1 MKISTSLFFD
11 RALNQM
17 VTTQNSLAQSQAQ
30 LSTGKKVVQVSDA
43 PDEATAIQR
52 LKSVIARQDSFE
64 QAVKTTQNRLNAE
77 ETALD
82 ATANIMVR
90 MKELTIQALN
100 DTYGPDDREIIA
112 VEMQGLQEDLLS
124 YANTRDANGAY
135 LFSGSRVFTP
145 PFTPNAW
152 GDIVYQGDETVNM
165 VDVGDQ
171 RQVRLNR
178 TGTEVFGRVTR
189 DMPDGSTEGRS
200 FFQSIQDLVDAVR
213 ASDREAMN
221 RGLGELDDLNQR
233 VAVSQAKVGSAMNV
247 VSNQTA
253 VLEETRLQLKTVLS
267 EIEDLDY
274 TEAVTE
280 MQKRMMA
287 LEASQASFAQISR
300 LNLFDYI
307 R

>member
-1 MKISTSLFFD
+1 MKVSTNLFFD

-17 VTTQNSLAQSQAQ
+17 VASQSSLAQSQAQ

-64 QAVKTTQNRLNAE
+64 QAVKTAQNRLNAE
-77 ETALD
+77 ETALE

-90 MKELTIQALN
+90 MKELTVQALN
-100 DTYGPDDREIIA
+100 DTYGPKDREIIA

-124 YANTRDANGAY
+124 YANTRDVNGAY

-145 PFTPNAW
+145 PFAANAQ
-152 GDIVYQGDETVNM
+152 GDIVYQGDETVNL
-165 VDVGDQ
+165 VEVGDQ
-171 RQVRLNR
+171 RSLRLNR

-189 DMPDGSTEGRS
+189 DLPNGSTEGRS
-200 FFQSIQDLVDAVR
+200 FFQSVQDLVDAVR
-213 ASDREAMN
+213 TSDRGAMN
-221 RGLGELDDLNQR
+221 RGLAEFDTLNQQ
-233 VAVSQAKVGSAMNV
+233 VAISQAKVGSAMNV

-274 TEAVTE
+274 TEAVTG

-300 LNLFDYI
+300 LNLFEYI

>member
-1 MKISTSLFFD
+1 MKVSTNLFFD

-17 VTTQNSLAQSQAQ
+17 VASQSSLAQSQAQ

-64 QAVKTTQNRLNAE
+64 QAVKTAQNRLNAE
-77 ETALD
+77 ETALE

-90 MKELTIQALN
+90 MKELTVQALN
-100 DTYGPDDREIIA
+100 DTYGPKDREIIA

-124 YANTRDANGAY
+124 YANTRDVNGAY

-145 PFTPNAW
+145 PFAANAQ
-152 GDIVYQGDETVNM
+152 GDIVYQGDETVNL
-165 VDVGDQ
+165 VEVGDQ
-171 RQVRLNR
+171 RSLRLNR

-189 DMPDGSTEGRS
+189 DLPNGSTEGRS
-200 FFQSIQDLVDAVR
+200 FFQSVQDLVDAVR
-213 ASDREAMN
+213 TSDRGAMN
-221 RGLGELDDLNQR
+221 RGLAEFDTLNQQ
-233 VAVSQAKVGSAMNV
+233 VAIIQAKVGSAMNV

-300 LNLFDYI
+300 LNLFEYI

>member
-1 MKISTSLFFD
+1 MKVSTNLFFD
-11 RALNQM
+11 RSLNQM
-17 VTTQNSLAQSQAQ
+17 VASQSSLAQSQAQ

-64 QAVKTTQNRLNAE
+64 QAVKTAQNRLNAE
-77 ETALD
+77 ETALE

-90 MKELTIQALN
+90 MKELTVQALN
-100 DTYGPDDREIIA
+100 DTYGPKDREIIA

-124 YANTRDANGAY
+124 YANTRDVNGAY

-145 PFTPNAW
+145 PFAANAQ
-152 GDIVYQGDETVNM
+152 GDIVYQGDETVNL
-165 VDVGDQ
+165 VEVGDQ
-171 RQVRLNR
+171 RSLRLNR

-189 DMPDGSTEGRS
+189 DLPNGSTEGRS
-200 FFQSIQDLVDAVR
+200 FFQSVQDLVDAVR
-213 ASDREAMN
+213 TSDRGAMN
-221 RGLGELDDLNQR
+221 RGLAEFDTLNQQ
-233 VAVSQAKVGSAMNV
+233 VAISQAKVGSAMNV

-253 VLEETRLQLKTVLS
+253 VLEETRLQLRTVLS

-300 LNLFDYI
+300 LNLFEYI

>member
-1 MKISTSLFFD
+1 MKVSTSLFFD

-77 ETALD
+77 ETALE

-145 PFTPNAW
+145 PFAPNAQ

-171 RQVRLNR
+171 RQIRLNR

-189 DMPDGSTEGRS
+189 DLPDGSTEGRS
-200 FFQSIQDLVDAVR
+200 FFQSVQDLVDAVR
-213 ASDREAMN
+213 TSDREAMN

>member
-1 MKISTSLFFD
+1 MKVSTNLFFD

-17 VTTQNSLAQSQAQ
+17 VASQSSLAQSQAQ

-64 QAVKTTQNRLNAE
+64 QAVKTAQNRLNAE
-77 ETALD
+77 ETALE

-100 DTYGPDDREIIA
+100 DTYGPKDREIIA

-124 YANTRDANGAY
+124 YANTRDVNGAY

-145 PFTPNAW
+145 PFAANAQ
-152 GDIVYQGDETVNM
+152 GDIVYQGDETVNL
-165 VDVGDQ
+165 VEVGDQ
-171 RQVRLNR
+171 RSLRLNR

-189 DMPDGSTEGRS
+189 DMPNGSTEGRS
-200 FFQSIQDLVDAVR
+200 FFQSVQDLVDAVR
-213 ASDREAMN
+213 TSDRGAMN
-221 RGLGELDDLNQR
+221 RGLAEFDTLNQQ
-233 VAVSQAKVGSAMNV
+233 VAISQAKVGSAMNV

-300 LNLFDYI
+300 LNLFEYI

>member
-1 MKISTSLFFD
+1 MKVSTSLFFD

-64 QAVKTTQNRLNAE
+64 QAVKTAQNRLNAE
-77 ETALD
+77 ETALE

-145 PFTPNAW
+145 PFAPNAQ

-171 RQVRLNR
+171 RQIRLNR

-189 DMPDGSTEGRS
+189 DLPDGSTEGRS
-200 FFQSIQDLVDAVR
+200 FFQSVQDLVDAVR
-213 ASDREAMN
+213 TSDREAMN

>member
-1 MKISTSLFFD
+1 MKVSTNLFFD

-17 VTTQNSLAQSQAQ
+17 VASQSSLDQSQAQ

-64 QAVKTTQNRLNAE
+64 QAVKTAQNRLNAE
-77 ETALD
+77 ETALE

-90 MKELTIQALN
+90 MKELTVQALN
-100 DTYGPDDREIIA
+100 DTYGPKDREIIA

-124 YANTRDANGAY
+124 YANTRDVNGAY

-145 PFTPNAW
+145 PFAANAQ
-152 GDIVYQGDETVNM
+152 GDIVYQGDETVNL
-165 VDVGDQ
+165 VEVGDQ
-171 RQVRLNR
+171 RSLRLNR
-178 TGTEVFGRVTR
+178 TGTDVFGRVTR
-189 DMPDGSTEGRS
+189 DLPNGSTEGRS
-200 FFQSIQDLVDAVR
+200 FFQSVQDLVDAVR
-213 ASDREAMN
+213 TSDRGAMN
-221 RGLGELDDLNQR
+221 RGLAEFDTLNQQ
-233 VAVSQAKVGSAMNV
+233 VAISQAKVGSAMNV

-300 LNLFDYI
+300 LNLFEYI

>member
-1 MKISTSLFFD
+1 MKVSTNLFFD

-17 VTTQNSLAQSQAQ
+17 VASQSSLAQSQAQ

-64 QAVKTTQNRLNAE
+64 QAVKTAQNRLNAE
-77 ETALD
+77 ETALE

-90 MKELTIQALN
+90 MKELTVQALN
-100 DTYGPDDREIIA
+100 DTYGPKDREIIA

-124 YANTRDANGAY
+124 YANTRDVNGAY

-145 PFTPNAW
+145 PFAANAQ
-152 GDIVYQGDETVNM
+152 GDIVYQGDETVNL
-165 VDVGDQ
+165 VEVGDQ
-171 RQVRLNR
+171 RSLRLNR

-189 DMPDGSTEGRS
+189 DLPNGSTEGRS
-200 FFQSIQDLVDAVR
+200 FFQSVQDLVDAVR
-213 ASDREAMN
+213 TSDRGAMN
-221 RGLGELDDLNQR
+221 RGLAEFDTLNQQ
-233 VAVSQAKVGSAMNV
+233 VAISQAKVGSAMNV

>member
-1 MKISTSLFFD
+1 MKVSTNLFFD

-17 VTTQNSLAQSQAQ
+17 VASQSSLAQSQAQ

-64 QAVKTTQNRLNAE
+64 QAVKTAQNRLNAE
-77 ETALD
+77 ETALE

-100 DTYGPDDREIIA
+100 DTYGPKDREIIA

-124 YANTRDANGAY
+124 YANTRDVNGAY

-145 PFTPNAW
+145 PFAANAQ
-152 GDIVYQGDETVNM
+152 GDIVYQGDETVNL
-165 VDVGDQ
+165 VEVGDQ
-171 RQVRLNR
+171 RSLRLNR

-189 DMPDGSTEGRS
+189 DMPNGSTEGRS
-200 FFQSIQDLVDAVR
+200 FFQSVQDLVDAVR
-213 ASDREAMN
+213 TSDRGAMN
-221 RGLGELDDLNQR
+221 RGLAEFDTLNQQ
-233 VAVSQAKVGSAMNV
+233 VAISQAKVGSAMNV

>member
-145 PFTPNAW
+145 PFAPNAQ

-171 RQVRLNR
+171 RQIRLNR

-200 FFQSIQDLVDAVR
+200 FFQSVQDLVDAVR
-213 ASDREAMN
+213 TSDREAMN

-233 VAVSQAKVGSAMNV
+233 VAVSQAKVGSAINV

>member
-124 YANTRDANGAY
+124 YANTRDVNGAY

-145 PFTPNAW
+145 PFGASAQ
-152 GDIVYQGDETVNM
+152 GDIVYQGDETVNL

-171 RQVRLNR
+171 RQIRLNR

-200 FFQSIQDLVDAVR
+200 FFQSVQDLVDAVR
-213 ASDREAMN
+213 TSDREAMN
-221 RGLGELDDLNQR
+221 RGLGELDELNQR

-247 VSNQTA
+247 VTNQTA

-267 EIEDLDY
+267 DIEDLDY

>member
-77 ETALD
+77 ETALE

-90 MKELTIQALN
+90 MKELTVQALN
-100 DTYGPDDREIIA
+100 DTYGPKDREIIA

-124 YANTRDANGAY
+124 YANTRDVNGAY

-145 PFTPNAW
+145 PFAANAQ
-152 GDIVYQGDETVNM
+152 GDIVYQGDETVNL
-165 VDVGDQ
+165 VEVGDQ
-171 RQVRLNR
+171 RSLRLNR

-189 DMPDGSTEGRS
+189 DLPNGSTEGRS
-200 FFQSIQDLVDAVR
+200 FFQSVQDLVDAVR
-213 ASDREAMN
+213 TSDRGAMN
-221 RGLGELDDLNQR
+221 RGLAEFDTLNQQ
-233 VAVSQAKVGSAMNV
+233 VAISQAKVGSAMNV

>member
-100 DTYGPDDREIIA
+100 DTYGPKDREIIA

-124 YANTRDANGAY
+124 YANTRDVNGAY

-145 PFTPNAW
+145 PFAANAQ
-152 GDIVYQGDETVNM
+152 GDIVYQGDETVNL

-171 RQVRLNR
+171 RQIRLNR

-200 FFQSIQDLVDAVR
+200 FFQSVQDLVDAVR
-213 ASDREAMN
+213 TSDREAMN

>member
-77 ETALD
+77 ETALE

-145 PFTPNAW
+145 PFAPNAQ

-171 RQVRLNR
+171 RQIRLNR

-200 FFQSIQDLVDAVR
+200 FFQSVQDLVDAVR
-213 ASDREAMN
+213 TSDREAMN

>member
-1 MKISTSLFFD
+1 MKVSTSLFFD

-100 DTYGPDDREIIA
+100 DTYGPKDREIIA

-124 YANTRDANGAY
+124 YANTRDVNGAY

-145 PFTPNAW
+145 PFAANTQ
-152 GDIVYQGDETVNM
+152 GDIVYQGDETVNL

-171 RQVRLNR
+171 RQIRLNR

-200 FFQSIQDLVDAVR
+200 FFQSVQDLVDAVR
-213 ASDREAMN
+213 TSDREAMN

>member
-1 MKISTSLFFD
+1 MKVSTNLFFD

-17 VTTQNSLAQSQAQ
+17 VASQSSLAQSQAQ

-64 QAVKTTQNRLNAE
+64 QAVKTAQNRLNAE
-77 ETALD
+77 ETALE

-90 MKELTIQALN
+90 MKELTVQALN
-100 DTYGPDDREIIA
+100 DTYGPKDREIIA

-124 YANTRDANGAY
+124 YANTRDVNGAY

-145 PFTPNAW
+145 PFAANAQ
-152 GDIVYQGDETVNM
+152 GDIVYQGDETVNL
-165 VDVGDQ
+165 VEVGDQ
-171 RQVRLNR
+171 RSLRLNR

-189 DMPDGSTEGRS
+189 DLPNGSTEGRS
-200 FFQSIQDLVDAVR
+200 FFQSVQDLVDAVR
-213 ASDREAMN
+213 TSDRGAMN
-221 RGLGELDDLNQR
+221 RGLAEFDTLNQQ
-233 VAVSQAKVGSAMNV
+233 VAISQAKVGSAINV

-253 VLEETRLQLKTVLS
+253 VLEETRLQLRTVLS

-300 LNLFDYI
+300 LNLFEYI

>member
-1 MKISTSLFFD
+1 MKVSTNLFFD

-17 VTTQNSLAQSQAQ
+17 VASQSSLAQSQAQ

-64 QAVKTTQNRLNAE
+64 QAVKTAQNRLNAE
-77 ETALD
+77 ETALE

-90 MKELTIQALN
+90 MKELTVQALN
-100 DTYGPDDREIIA
+100 DTYGPKDREIIA

-124 YANTRDANGAY
+124 YANTRDVNGAY

-145 PFTPNAW
+145 PFAANAQ
-152 GDIVYQGDETVNM
+152 GDIVYQGDETVNL
-165 VDVGDQ
+165 VEVGDQ
-171 RQVRLNR
+171 RSLRLNR

-189 DMPDGSTEGRS
+189 DLPNGSTEGRS
-200 FFQSIQDLVDAVR
+200 FFQSVQDLVDAVR
-213 ASDREAMN
+213 TSDRGAMN
-221 RGLGELDDLNQR
+221 RGLAEFDTLNQQ
-233 VAVSQAKVGSAMNV
+233 VAISQAKVGSAMNV

-253 VLEETRLQLKTVLS
+253 VLEETRLQLRTVLS

-300 LNLFDYI
+300 LNLFEYI

>member
-1 MKISTSLFFD
+1 MKVSTNLFFD

-17 VTTQNSLAQSQAQ
+17 VASQSSLAQSQAQ

-64 QAVKTTQNRLNAE
+64 QAVKTAQNRLNAE
-77 ETALD
+77 ETALE

-145 PFTPNAW
+145 PFAPNAQ

-171 RQVRLNR
+171 RQIRLNR

-189 DMPDGSTEGRS
+189 DLPDGSTEGRS
-200 FFQSIQDLVDAVR
+200 FFQSVQDPVDAVR
-213 ASDREAMN
+213 TSDREAMN

>member
-77 ETALD
+77 ETALE

-124 YANTRDANGAY
+124 YANTRDVNGAY

-145 PFTPNAW
+145 PFAANTQ

-171 RQVRLNR
+171 RQIRLNR

-200 FFQSIQDLVDAVR
+200 FFQSVQDLVDAVR
-213 ASDREAMN
+213 TSDREAMN

>member
-100 DTYGPDDREIIA
+100 DTYGPKDREIIA

-124 YANTRDANGAY
+124 YANTRDVNGAY

-145 PFTPNAW
+145 PFAANTQ
-152 GDIVYQGDETVNM
+152 GDIVYQGDETVNL

-171 RQVRLNR
+171 RQIRLNR

-189 DMPDGSTEGRS
+189 DLPDGSTEGRS
-200 FFQSIQDLVDAVR
+200 FFQSVQDLVDAVR
-213 ASDREAMN
+213 TSDREAMN

>member
-1 MKISTSLFFD
+1 MKVSTGYFFD
-11 RALNQM
+11 RALSQM
-17 VTTQNSLAQSQAQ
+17 TTTQNNLAQSQAQ
-30 LSTGKKVVQVSDA
+30 LSTGKKIVQVSDA
-43 PDEATAIQR
+43 PDQATAIQR
-52 LKSVIARQDSFE
+52 LKSVIARQDSYE
-64 QAVKTTQNRLNAE
+64 NAVRTAQNRLNAE
-77 ETALD
+77 ETALE
-82 ATANIMVR
+82 ATSTILTR
-90 MKELTIQALN
+90 FKELSIQALN
-100 DTYGPDDREIIA
+100 DTYGPEDREIIA
-112 VEMQGLQEDLLS
+112 LEMQGLQEDLLS
-124 YANTRDANGAY
+124 YANTQDVNGAY

-145 PFTPNAW
+145 PFAMNSQGEIT
-152 GDIVYQGDETVNM
+152 YQGDETVNM

-200 FFQSIQDLVDAVR
+200 FFQSVQDLVDAVR

>member
-1 MKISTSLFFD
+1 MKVSTNLFFD

-17 VTTQNSLAQSQAQ
+17 VASQSSLAQSQAQ

-64 QAVKTTQNRLNAE
+64 QAVKTAQNRLNAE
-77 ETALD
+77 ETALE

-90 MKELTIQALN
+90 MKELTVQALN
-100 DTYGPDDREIIA
+100 DTYGPKDREIIA

-124 YANTRDANGAY
+124 YANTRDVNGAY

-145 PFTPNAW
+145 PFAANAQ
-152 GDIVYQGDETVNM
+152 GDIVYQGDETVNL
-165 VDVGDQ
+165 VEVGDQ
-171 RQVRLNR
+171 RSLRLNR

-189 DMPDGSTEGRS
+189 DLPDGSTEGRS
-200 FFQSIQDLVDAVR
+200 FFQSVQDLVDAVR
-213 ASDREAMN
+213 TSDRGAMN
-221 RGLGELDDLNQR
+221 RGLAEFDTLNQQ
-233 VAVSQAKVGSAMNV
+233 VAISQAKVGSAMNV

-253 VLEETRLQLKTVLS
+253 VLEETRLQLRTVLS

-300 LNLFDYI
+300 LNLFEYI

>member
-1 MKISTSLFFD
+1 MKISTGLFFD

-17 VTTQNSLAQSQAQ
+17 VASQNSLAQSQAQ

-64 QAVKTTQNRLNAE
+64 QAVKTAQNRLNAE
-77 ETALD
+77 ETALE

-100 DTYGPDDREIIA
+100 DTYGPKDREIIA

-145 PFTPNAW
+145 PFAANAQ
-152 GDIVYQGDETVNM
+152 GDVVYQGDETVNL

-200 FFQSIQDLVDAVR
+200 FFQSVQDLVDAVR
-213 ASDREAMN
+213 TSDREAMN
-221 RGLGELDDLNQR
+221 RGLGEFDVLNQQ
-233 VAVSQAKVGSAMNV
+233 VAISQAKVGSAMNV
-247 VSNQTA
+247 VTNQTA

-300 LNLFDYI
+300 LNLFEYI

>member
-100 DTYGPDDREIIA
+100 DTYGPKDREIIA

-124 YANTRDANGAY
+124 YANTRDVNGAY

-145 PFTPNAW
+145 PFAANAQ
-152 GDIVYQGDETVNM
+152 GDIVYQGDETVTL

-171 RQVRLNR
+171 RQIRLNR

-200 FFQSIQDLVDAVR
+200 FFQSVQDLVDAVR
-213 ASDREAMN
+213 TSDRGAMN
-221 RGLGELDDLNQR
+221 RGLAEFDTLNQQ
-233 VAVSQAKVGSAMNV
+233 VAISQAKVGSAMNV

>member
-1 MKISTSLFFD
+1 MKVSTNLFFD

-17 VTTQNSLAQSQAQ
+17 VASQSSLAQSQAQ

-43 PDEATAIQR
+43 PDQATAIQR

-64 QAVKTTQNRLNAE
+64 QAVKTAQNRLNAE
-77 ETALD
+77 ETALE

-100 DTYGPDDREIIA
+100 DTYGPKDREIIA

-124 YANTRDANGAY
+124 YANTRDVNGAY

-145 PFTPNAW
+145 PFAANAQ
-152 GDIVYQGDETVNM
+152 GDIVYQGDETVNL
-165 VDVGDQ
+165 VEVGDQ
-171 RQVRLNR
+171 RSLRLNR

-189 DMPDGSTEGRS
+189 DMPNGSTEGRS
-200 FFQSIQDLVDAVR
+200 FFQSVQDLVDAVR
-213 ASDREAMN
+213 TSDRGAMN
-221 RGLGELDDLNQR
+221 RGLAELDTLNQQ
-233 VAVSQAKVGSAMNV
+233 VAISQAKVGSAMNV

-274 TEAVTE
+274 TEAITE
-280 MQKRMMA
+280 MQKKMMA
-287 LEASQASFAQISR
+287 LQASQASFAQISR
-300 LNLFDYI
+300 LNLFEYI

>member
-124 YANTRDANGAY
+124 YANTRDVNGAY

-145 PFTPNAW
+145 PFGASAQ
-152 GDIVYQGDETVNM
+152 GDIVYQGDETVNL

-171 RQVRLNR
+171 RQIRLNR

-200 FFQSIQDLVDAVR
+200 FFQSVQDLVDAVR
-213 ASDREAMN
+213 TSDREAMN
-221 RGLGELDDLNQR
+221 RGLGELDELNQR

-274 TEAVTE
+274 TEAITE
-280 MQKRMMA
+280 MQKKMMA
-287 LEASQASFAQISR
+287 LQASQASFAQISR

>member
-1 MKISTSLFFD
+1 MKVSTNLFFD

-17 VTTQNSLAQSQAQ
+17 VASQSSLAQSQAQ

-64 QAVKTTQNRLNAE
+64 QAVKTAQNRLNAE
-77 ETALD
+77 ETALE

-90 MKELTIQALN
+90 MKELTVQALN
-100 DTYGPDDREIIA
+100 DTYGPKDREIIA

-124 YANTRDANGAY
+124 YANTRDVNGAY

-145 PFTPNAW
+145 PFAANAQ
-152 GDIVYQGDETVNM
+152 GDIVYQGDETVNL
-165 VDVGDQ
+165 VEVGDQ
-171 RQVRLNR
+171 RSLRLNR

-189 DMPDGSTEGRS
+189 DLPNGSTEGRS
-200 FFQSIQDLVDAVR
+200 FFQSVQDLVDAVR
-213 ASDREAMN
+213 TSDRGAMN
-221 RGLGELDDLNQR
+221 RGLAEFDTLNQQ
-233 VAVSQAKVGSAMNV
+233 VAISQAKVGSAMNV

-300 LNLFDYI
+300 LNLFEYI